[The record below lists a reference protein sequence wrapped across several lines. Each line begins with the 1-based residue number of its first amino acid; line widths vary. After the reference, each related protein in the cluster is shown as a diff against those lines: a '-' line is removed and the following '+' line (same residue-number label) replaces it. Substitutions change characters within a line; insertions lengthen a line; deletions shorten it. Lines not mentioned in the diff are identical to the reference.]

1 MYLKKSNLL
10 YKIINYSFY
19 ELSYFFKIIFK
30 QSFSQKNEDIIV
42 DNLLKKKLR
51 GYYVD
56 IGCHNPIRFSNT
68 FFFYLKR
75 NWSGVCIDPQS
86 EYKFA
91 FNLIRPK
98 DKYLNLGVGDKKQTI
113 TFYKFNPKTLSTF
126 SKDSYENYLKM
137 GYRLIKKEKIKIL
150 PLRNIIKKKIDL
162 LSIDTEGFELSVL
175 KSINW
180 KKPPSVIIIETNS
193 YLKKNNQNKINSFL
207 NKKKMKLVN
216 ENIINSIYIKN
227 KK

>member
-1 MYLKKSNLL
+1 M
-10 YKIINYSFY
+10 
-19 ELSYFFKIIFK
+19 
-30 QSFSQKNEDIIV
+30 
-42 DNLLKKKLR
+42 
-51 GYYVD
+51 
-56 IGCHNPIRFSNT
+56 
-68 FFFYLKR
+68 
-75 NWSGVCIDPQS
+75 
-86 EYKFA
+86 
-91 FNLIRPK
+91 
-98 DKYLNLGVGDKKQTI
+98 GDKKQTI